1 MMMMEDLYGEPLGRG
16 WGVDIA
22 GYGPSLNLSH
32 LQAHSLKLGTERNED
47 GHMGYKYLCRYIYNI
62 YL

>member
-1 MMMMEDLYGEPLGRG
+1 M
-16 WGVDIA
+16 DIA

-62 YL
+62 YLYLQYT